1 MVPVFWELELTC
13 RVALII
19 QIQLA
24 QNNIEGAEKTLAGVK
39 SWAQD
44 TLLQQLAEV
53 FHTSCKKLTLGLG
66 WSSEGWRC
74 DSRSILH
81 L

>member
-1 MVPVFWELELTC
+1 MFPMFEVPWLMC

-19 QIQLA
+19 QIRLA

-53 FHTSCKKLTLGLG
+53 FCVPV
-66 WSSEGWRC
+66 
-74 DSRSILH
+74 RSLY
-81 L
+81 

>member
-1 MVPVFWELELTC
+1 MC

-53 FHTSCKKLTLGLG
+53 VCVPV
-66 WSSEGWRC
+66 
-74 DSRSILH
+74 RSLY
-81 L
+81 

>member
-1 MVPVFWELELTC
+1 
-13 RVALII
+13 VALII
-19 QIQLA
+19 YIRLTQYDIDA
-24 QNNIEGAEKTLAGVK
+24 AEKELNGTK

-53 FHTSCKKLTLGLG
+53 FPSLDSYLQTGLG
-66 WSSEGWRC
+66 ESSKRRRFS
-74 DSRSILH
+74 SRSILH